1 MSLPTGEEWGVLVGI
16 YPSMN
21 DFNMQ
26 CYADVYGY
34 KNVHSFRRA
43 MQKRGVYRVDSPKS
57 HRGNDSDLFKFRMHD
72 VAPLGKTLTE
82 EHSSSR
88 HYSNKPFLTDN
99 MEVITEG
106 YTPQRHTVKVGEN
119 KICDEP
125 NPYGRIPVVEVPIV
139 EHVPYPEIKLIP
151 FQMAKVNRDPEDMGI
166 VISDWHLC
174 KVTPDYNIDIAKARV
189 DYLTQS
195 IMKIISLHQPIRKL
209 WVFDAGDT
217 IQGENPFQ
225 GSKIGEASHSAE
237 EQIHDYAIPILS
249 RMMLSLNQ
257 GVPDIE
263 YFTVRSNH
271 GKYGKEANPKTN
283 WQTMMCRSLKA
294 SLVNQGHITV
304 NVPDKFYQLVNIKG
318 FRFFMV
324 HGHQVNASQGIPLFA
339 LRRKMQE
346 WYALVGGFHYGYGG
360 HFHTKAADSVNSV
373 ADYTLAPPLVTGD
386 EWALEIIGRASIP
399 KQLCFGIHS
408 KYGRSFSYELQTDDK
423 YLPKPFNEPEGI
435 VK

>member
-1 MSLPTGEEWGVLVGI
+1 MSKLPDGTAWDSLVVL
-16 YPSMN
+16 YQSATN
-21 DFNMQ
+21 
-26 CYADVYGY
+26 YALRRLTDKYGY
-34 KNVHSFRRA
+34 KNVDVFQRA
-43 MQKRGVYRVDSPKS
+43 MRKRGIKRLK
-57 HRGNDSDLFKFRMHD
+57 
-72 VAPLGKTLTE
+72 APTVCDIKE
-82 EHSSSR
+82 YE
-88 HYSNKPFLTDN
+88 P
-99 MEVITEG
+99 VIE
-106 YTPQRHTVKVGEN
+106 R
-119 KICDEP
+119 
-125 NPYGRIPVVEVPIV
+125 
-139 EHVPYPEIKLIP
+139 VPYPKIKLIP
-151 FQMAKVNRDPEDMGI
+151 FNATKVNRDPEDMGV

-174 KVTPDYNIDIAKARV
+174 KITPDYNIDIAKSRV

-195 IMKIISLHQPIRKL
+195 IIKIIGLHQPIRKL
-209 WVFDAGDT
+209 WMFDAGDT

-237 EQIHDYAIPILS
+237 EQIHDYAIPILA

-257 GVPDIE
+257 GIKDIE

-271 GKYGKEANPKTN
+271 GKYGKEANPRTN

-294 SLVNQGHITV
+294 SLVNQEHITV

-360 HFHTKAADSVNSV
+360 HFHTKASDSVNSV

-423 YLPKPFNEPEGI
+423 YLPKPFDEPEGI
-435 VK
+435 VTI